1 MVVKKSER
9 LPLLIDEDVVKVRH
23 IVRKFC
29 GDLGFSLVDSTK
41 IITAAS
47 ELGRN
52 TLIHGGG
59 GEMLVENIEN
69 GVHNGVRLSFIDKG
83 PGIADIELAMKDGYT
98 SKSGMGL
105 GLSGSKR
112 LMNEFSIK
120 SKPGEGTE
128 VVVIRWKR

>member
-23 IVRKFC
+23 VVRKIC
-29 GDLGFSLVDSTK
+29 GELGFSLVDSTK

-59 GEMLVENIEN
+59 GEMLAETVEN
-69 GVHNGVRLSFIDKG
+69 GVQYGIRLTFSDKG
-83 PGIADIELAMKDGYT
+83 PGIADLELAMKDGYT
-98 SKSGMGL
+98 SKNGMGL

-128 VVVIRWKR
+128 VVVIRWKK